1 MVSNLAI
8 AMLNMIMYSSST
20 NRSSVVSS
28 IREPEMDILSLLT
41 AIQIIDARIQT
52 YWSNLPDELRLN
64 DRNPPSKVDM
74 DAFQGILLLN
84 IVYHQCLCA
93 LHSSIVPLFSCS
105 KGDLDGAYARQLSA
119 QVALDHASDISS
131 LLRATLEISWDFNKM
146 PSFLGYAA
154 YCACAI
160 QMPFLWCARPEVKQ
174 QAHMNVVTNL
184 NVILIIGKIWKFVQ
198 LLVFSLFLLKGL
210 ALIPQGHACKTSV
223 RGPCPSTI
231 EHPG

>member
-1 MVSNLAI
+1 
-8 AMLNMIMYSSST
+8 MYSSCT

-28 IREPEMDILSLLT
+28 IKEPGTNIQCRLT

-64 DRNPPSKVDM
+64 GRTSLSKVDV
-74 DAFQGILLLN
+74 DALQGILLLN

-93 LHSSIVPLFSCS
+93 LHSSIVPLFSWS
-105 KGDLDGAYARQLSA
+105 KSDWDATYALHLSA
-119 QVALDHASDISS
+119 QIALDHANSISS
-131 LLRATLEISWDFNKM
+131 LFRATLELPWDFNKM

-160 QMPFLWCARPEVKQ
+160 QMPFLWCTRPEVKQ

-198 LLVFSLFLLKGL
+198 LLVFSPFHSRKL
-210 ALIPQGHACKTSV
+210 ALILSRARMQDACTRSMLFN
-223 RGPCPSTI
+223 
-231 EHPG
+231 H